1 MKMTGGRGKMFL
13 SPLSRV
19 RFLTKVPRVG
29 EQTDKYGDWIRESVI
44 TYIIYAFT
52 LYRSNNE
59 FDSIITY
66 LIYALWSARESVEM
80 TRRDHKSDN
89 DV

>member
-1 MKMTGGRGKMFL
+1 MFL

-44 TYIIYAFT
+44 TYIIYALSGF
-52 LYRSNNE
+52 
-59 FDSIITY
+59 ITY
-66 LIYALWSARESVEM
+66 LMNERIM
-80 TRRDHKSDN
+80 TYLIHNFTYN
-89 DV
+89 DKVQFTSFLLTLEDA

>member
-1 MKMTGGRGKMFL
+1 MSDLVTSFRRNGN
-13 SPLSRV
+13 
-19 RFLTKVPRVG
+19 
-29 EQTDKYGDWIRESVI
+29 EAYHYIRNYALADNA
-44 TYIIYAFT
+44 YIIYAFT
-52 LYRSNNE
+52 LSRSNNE

-89 DV
+89 DVMT